1 NATGPSGAVV
11 TYVVTANDDQDGALA
26 VSCTPPSGSVF
37 AVGSTTVSC
46 TATDAGGN
54 ATVIT
59 FSVIVK
65 AAGAAAPALPL
76 GALGG
81 LSLLLYGLARRR
93 LRARA

>member
-1 NATGPSGAVV
+1 V
-11 TYVVTANDDQDGALA
+11 TYAVTASDDQDGALP

-37 AVGSTTVSC
+37 AVGVTTVSC

-54 ATVIT
+54 VTVVT
-59 FSVIVK
+59 FPVTVK

-93 LRARA
+93 LVARR